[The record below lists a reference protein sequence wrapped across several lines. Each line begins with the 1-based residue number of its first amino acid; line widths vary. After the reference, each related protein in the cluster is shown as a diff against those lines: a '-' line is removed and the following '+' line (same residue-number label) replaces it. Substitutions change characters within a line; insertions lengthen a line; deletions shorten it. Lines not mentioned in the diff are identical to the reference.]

1 MSDREPETDDAWG
14 AFAVRQDLV
23 SSPLH
28 KQASTFALDFDGLL
42 DVPLRLHEDVAKG
55 NGGQAWPAGR
65 VLAKYLLRKKRDEL
79 KHSSIMELG
88 AGGGLVGLAVAVGC
102 RPDDAVEITDQQP
115 MLELMQQNI
124 ALNELQDIA
133 KASVYDWGSARKDG
147 VPAYPDV
154 ILAADCVYH
163 EPAFPLLQQTLRD
176 LIGPETVCY
185 FCYKRRRRADIHFM
199 KAVKRNLAVEDVL
212 DDPDR
217 AIYASENI
225 FLYAHSDK
233 VFVWCLC

>member
-1 MSDREPETDDAWG
+1 MARLYVHQSTQTWETE
-14 AFAVRQDLV
+14 LTI
-23 SSPLH
+23 L
-28 KQASTFALDFDGLL
+28 STT
-42 DVPLRLHEDVAKG
+42 
-55 NGGQAWPAGR
+55 AG
-65 VLAKYLLRKKRDEL
+65 
-79 KHSSIMELG
+79 
-88 AGGGLVGLAVAVGC
+88 
-102 RPDDAVEITDQQP
+102 
-115 MLELMQQNI
+115 
-124 ALNELQDIA
+124 
-133 KASVYDWGSARKDG
+133 
-147 VPAYPDV
+147 
-154 ILAADCVYH
+154 VYH